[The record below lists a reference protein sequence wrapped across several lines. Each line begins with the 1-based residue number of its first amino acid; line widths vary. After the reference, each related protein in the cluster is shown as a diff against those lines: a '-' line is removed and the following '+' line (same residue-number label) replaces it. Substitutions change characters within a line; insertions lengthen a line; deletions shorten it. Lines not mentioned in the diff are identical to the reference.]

1 MYIPRTAEKSLRKLA
16 EGFPVVAITGP
27 RQSGKTTL
35 ARRVFADKPYVSLEH
50 PAEREWATDDP
61 DGFLDRYPEGAV
73 LDEAQRCPELFSYL
87 QVRVDASGAVGQYV
101 LTGSQQFGLNER
113 ISQSLAGRAGT
124 LTLLPFTLEEL
135 ADKRKA
141 PGSINRLIWQG
152 LYPPLYDR
160 KLDPAQWYANYVA
173 NYLERDLRQI
183 VAVRNLAAFQRFLM
197 LCAGRTGQLL
207 NVSSL
212 ASDTGVSPNT
222 AASWLSVLEASYVI
236 RLLRPHHRNF
246 NKRLVKMPKLYF
258 LDPGLA
264 AHLVGINDPR
274 QIESHPLRGA
284 FFETWIVSELSKAR
298 LNRGLRA
305 GLTFWRDNH
314 GNEVDIII
322 EQGTMTHA
330 VEVKSSAT
338 VRSDAFRSLDTWIRI
353 AGDRAGQTWLVGGG
367 RRSGVFNTHRLVS
380 WRDMGLLVDQ
390 MLP

>member
-152 LYPPLYDR
+152 L
-160 KLDPAQWYANYVA
+160 
-173 NYLERDLRQI
+173 
-183 VAVRNLAAFQRFLM
+183 
-197 LCAGRTGQLL
+197 
-207 NVSSL
+207 
-212 ASDTGVSPNT
+212 
-222 AASWLSVLEASYVI
+222 
-236 RLLRPHHRNF
+236 
-246 NKRLVKMPKLYF
+246 
-258 LDPGLA
+258 
-264 AHLVGINDPR
+264 
-274 QIESHPLRGA
+274 
-284 FFETWIVSELSKAR
+284 
-298 LNRGLRA
+298 
-305 GLTFWRDNH
+305 
-314 GNEVDIII
+314 
-322 EQGTMTHA
+322 
-330 VEVKSSAT
+330 
-338 VRSDAFRSLDTWIRI
+338 
-353 AGDRAGQTWLVGGG
+353 
-367 RRSGVFNTHRLVS
+367 
-380 WRDMGLLVDQ
+380 
-390 MLP
+390 